1 MSQPL
6 PRDDDDLAPRQ
17 FSAVFDN
24 APVGMAVVSAEGR
37 RVRVNAA
44 FCAMLGYSRTELLGN
59 DMYAQTHPDDIAEG
73 RREMALL
80 LSGSKS
86 TYVREKRLIDA
97 AGKTVWVSFTCSVL
111 PGAPGMPLQLIT
123 QVQDITERKMVEQ
136 ALMDSEKRFRDMT
149 RLSTDWYWEQ
159 DEDLRFTRFT
169 GDRFKGAPRSDQLAA
184 IGLRRWEGGGR
195 WPVRGDWNE
204 HRAVLEARLPF
215 RDFEFVIHVE
225 GQPPR
230 YLCSSG
236 EPTFDTKGRFSG
248 YRGTARDVTAAHL
261 AQAQA
266 RATSERLVLA
276 LESMADAFISFDRQW
291 RFTYVNAHAERL
303 LQRTRE
309 ELLGGVI
316 WELFPDADVGTFA
329 RHYRKAMD
337 ENVTV
342 QSEEYHAGSGTWA
355 QVKVYPSEQGLAIFY
370 RDITESV
377 LAEVEI
383 RSLNA
388 GLEERVKERTA
399 QLEEANKELQF
410 FAFSIAHDLRG
421 PLSSM
426 DGFSSMLASEP
437 ANVLTERSRHYILRI
452 RAGVRTMA
460 ELTEALLAMAKLSR
474 TELHDGDVDLAHL
487 ARYAL
492 SACRERSPGRKV
504 DALVPDTLPAR
515 GDERLLAQVYGNLID
530 NAWKFTSQRE
540 AAFIEVGCLTG
551 QEARAQ
557 DPEGNGPLYFVRD
570 NGAGFDP
577 AHASHLFEPFQR
589 LHTAAQFEGT
599 GIGLALVQKIIMRHR
614 GRIWAEAEPD
624 RGATFY
630 FTLGTQ

>member
-1 MSQPL
+1 
-6 PRDDDDLAPRQ
+6 
-17 FSAVFDN
+17 
-24 APVGMAVVSAEGR
+24 
-37 RVRVNAA
+37 
-44 FCAMLGYSRTELLGN
+44 
-59 DMYAQTHPDDIAEG
+59 
-73 RREMALL
+73 
-80 LSGSKS
+80 
-86 TYVREKRLIDA
+86 
-97 AGKTVWVSFTCSVL
+97 
-111 PGAPGMPLQLIT
+111 
-123 QVQDITERKMVEQ
+123 
-136 ALMDSEKRFRDMT
+136 
-149 RLSTDWYWEQ
+149 
-159 DEDLRFTRFT
+159 
-169 GDRFKGAPRSDQLAA
+169 
-184 IGLRRWEGGGR
+184 
-195 WPVRGDWNE
+195 
-204 HRAVLEARLPF
+204 
-215 RDFEFVIHVE
+215 
-225 GQPPR
+225 
-230 YLCSSG
+230 
-236 EPTFDTKGRFSG
+236 
-248 YRGTARDVTAAHL
+248 
-261 AQAQA
+261 
-266 RATSERLVLA
+266 
-276 LESMADAFISFDRQW
+276 
-291 RFTYVNAHAERL
+291 
-303 LQRTRE
+303 
-309 ELLGGVI
+309 
-316 WELFPDADVGTFA
+316 
-329 RHYRKAMD
+329 
-337 ENVTV
+337 
-342 QSEEYHAGSGTWA
+342 
-355 QVKVYPSEQGLAIFY
+355 
-370 RDITESV
+370 V